1 MRTRFLALVA
11 IAGPVYYVVFV
22 TVLGL
27 LWAGYDPILQT
38 QSELGAVGAPHGL
51 LMNVGGFMALGVI
64 ILAFAGHYCLG
75 LRPTPW
81 SLSATALMVVAGL
94 GMITVG
100 FFPCDAGCVDV
111 TRTGEL
117 HSTFSMP
124 GAIGLPAAAM
134 LSSLALRADGRFGPR
149 WWTASFLLG
158 LAALASGPM
167 IAADLAP
174 GSLGLLQR
182 AAMWAPV
189 LWMSAV
195 SLRLQWVAR
204 PAVRG
209 AGRPLGT
216 RLRDGSLAAI
226 LRSPLGRFAP
236 GMTVIGF
243 RGRRSGRSLSTP
255 VECVR
260 LDDRLLVFVGG
271 PEDKQW
277 WRNVQANPEVTVEV
291 DGQAVP
297 GRATVHASGGPEA
310 EEDLAAYLEHRPRM
324 GRPPGLSGDLAA
336 LGAVAS
342 GAVTVRIELDPAA
355 AHHR

>member
-1 MRTRFLALVA
+1 MITRFLALVG
-11 IAGPVYYVVFV
+11 IAGPIYYVVIV

-27 LWAGYDPILQT
+27 LWAGYDPIRQT

-51 LMNVGGFMALGVI
+51 VMNVAGFMALGVI
-64 ILAFAGHYCLG
+64 ILAFAGVYLLA
-75 LRPTPW
+75 LRASPW
-81 SLSATALMVVAGL
+81 KLSATVLLAVAGL

-100 FFPCDAGCVDV
+100 FFPCDAACVDL

-134 LSSLALRADGRFGPR
+134 LSAFAFRADGRLGTR
-149 WWTASFLLG
+149 WQAVSFLLG
-158 LAALASGPM
+158 LVVLASGP
-167 IAADLAP
+167 IVAADLAP
-174 GSLGLLQR
+174 ESLGLLQR
-182 AAMWAPV
+182 AAMWTPV

-195 SLRLQWVAR
+195 SLRLRAMAR

-236 GMTVIGF
+236 GMTVVGF
-243 RGRRSGRSLSTP
+243 RGRRSGRSFSTP

-260 LDDRLLVFVGG
+260 LDDRLLVFVGR
-271 PEDKQW
+271 PEGKQW

-291 DGQAVP
+291 DGQDVP

-310 EEDLAAYLEHRPRM
+310 EEDLAAYLEHRTRM
-324 GRPPGLSGDLAA
+324 ARSLGLSRDLAA

-342 GAVTVRIELDPAA
+342 GAVTVRIELEPAA
-355 AHHR
+355 TSH